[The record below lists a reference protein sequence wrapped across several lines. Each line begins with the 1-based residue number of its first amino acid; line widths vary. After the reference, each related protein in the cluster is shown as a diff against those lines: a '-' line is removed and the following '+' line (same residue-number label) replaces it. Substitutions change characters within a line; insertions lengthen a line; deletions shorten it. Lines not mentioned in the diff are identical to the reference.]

1 MRLASSTTDGLHS
14 DPAATMPLPRAA
26 EPERG
31 GRSHR
36 QDELLETIAAVT
48 HAAVEGVWHDVLLD
62 RLAGILPDVAV
73 ILSGQ
78 DRQRPSGNFLLHRG
92 LSRELVARQ
101 TAAFASGSGGD
112 AAAWVQP
119 VGVVFAIEGDRPARG
134 MVKGGVRAASSFGLV
149 LRRNGA
155 RQLVLELRT
164 PPRADHGSRGEPI
177 GDLLNRLAP
186 HLVTVA
192 RIAGLR
198 ADPSAAA
205 MPAAA
210 LLRALSFPMILLD
223 ADRRVHGLNEAARH
237 AMSRM
242 ETLHMAADGTLHAV
256 DIDSENRLSDAV
268 ELAAAG
274 VRGRCDLL
282 ELRNHAQT
290 RRIFASLRRL
300 DTNGGAVNPAETH
313 AAALVALAFQDAAE
327 PLDLGAGALWEAFGL
342 SPAEAAL
349 ALRLLEGRSLG
360 EVATAQR
367 VAKQT
372 LRNQL
377 AAVMRKTG
385 TSRQAELVA
394 LLTRLALVALR

>member
-1 MRLASSTTDGLHS
+1 MRLASSTTDGLRS
-14 DPAATMPLPRAA
+14 DAAITTAHLQA
-26 EPERG
+26 EPDRDK
-31 GRSHR
+31 RNQR
-36 QDELLETIAAVT
+36 RDDLLETIAAVS

-62 RLAGILPDVAV
+62 RLKDLAPGMAV
-73 ILSGQ
+73 VLFGQ

-92 LSRELVARQ
+92 LSREQVTRF
-101 TAAFASGSGGD
+101 TAAFASGTGGD
-112 AAAWVQP
+112 TGAWVQP
-119 VGVVFAIEGDRPARG
+119 VGEVFAIEGDRPARSMAG
-134 MVKGGVRAASSFGLV
+134 GGVRNSGSVGLV

-164 PPRADHGSRGEPI
+164 LPRVDHGSRTDVAS
-177 GDLLNRLAP
+177 DLLGRLAP
-186 HLVTVA
+186 HLVTAA

-198 ADPSAAA
+198 ADPSASG
-205 MPAAA
+205 MPANA
-210 LLRALSFPMILLD
+210 LLRALSFPLILVD
-223 ADRRVHGLNEAARH
+223 ADRRVLGLNEAARH
-237 AMSRM
+237 AMSRV
-242 ETLHMAADGTLHAV
+242 ETLHTAADGRLHAV
-256 DIDSENRLSDAV
+256 DIDSEKRLSDAV

-274 VRGRCDLL
+274 VRGRCELL
-282 ELRNHAQT
+282 ELRNHART

-300 DTNGGAVNPAETH
+300 DTNGGAISPAETH
-313 AAALVALAFQDAAE
+313 AEALVAMAFQDAAE
-327 PLDLGAGALWEAFGL
+327 PLDLGAAALWEAFGL

-360 EVATAQR
+360 EVAAAQR